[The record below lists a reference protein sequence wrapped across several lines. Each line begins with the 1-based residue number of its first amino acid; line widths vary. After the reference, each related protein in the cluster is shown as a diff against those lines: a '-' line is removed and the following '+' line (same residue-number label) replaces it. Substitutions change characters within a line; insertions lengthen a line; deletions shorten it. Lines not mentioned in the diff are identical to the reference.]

1 MTNTTHLTEN
11 YTASRGR
18 VLWYSHLKFCNTE
31 NTICQQCTY
40 QKINALPSISYSS
53 DCNKNEMMHTVT
65 GRSKIK
71 VWADDAMK
79 VESRYL
85 LGHITKHSCAINP
98 FTVHARMGNT
108 VYVWFSIQILCIH
121 KVNTSKQPI

>member
-1 MTNTTHLTEN
+1 
-11 YTASRGR
+11 
-18 VLWYSHLKFCNTE
+18 
-31 NTICQQCTY
+31 
-40 QKINALPSISYSS
+40 
-53 DCNKNEMMHTVT
+53 MMHTVT